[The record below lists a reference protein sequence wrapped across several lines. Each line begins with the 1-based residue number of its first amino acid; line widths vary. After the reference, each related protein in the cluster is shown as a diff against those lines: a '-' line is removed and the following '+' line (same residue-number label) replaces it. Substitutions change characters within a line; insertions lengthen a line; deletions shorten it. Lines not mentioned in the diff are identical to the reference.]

1 MPKRYIVFKWVVYA
15 LATLLLLLMQLC
27 LFYHIRLWGV
37 VPFFP
42 PVLVGVV
49 ASYEG
54 RSASPFFA
62 AGFGLLCDLTTA
74 GGVPGF
80 CTLSFTLA
88 ALLASFMAE
97 ALFSQGFL
105 SSAASAALCCFLT
118 ALFRVLAL
126 TAGGER
132 ALGTMCSLAAREMLV
147 TLPLLLIVFPVCRWV
162 HRRTTFDY

>member
-1 MPKRYIVFKWVVYA
+1 MPKRYIVFKWAVYA
-15 LATLLLLLMQLC
+15 LATALLLLMQLC

-62 AGFGLLCDLTTA
+62 AAFGLLCDLGAA
-74 GGVPGF
+74 GGPPGF
-80 CTLSFTLA
+80 CTFTFTLA

-97 ALFSQGFL
+97 SLFSQGFL

-118 ALFRVLAL
+118 GLLRLLLLF
-126 TAGGER
+126 AGGER
-132 ALGTMCSLAAREMLV
+132 ALGAMCSLAVREMLV
-147 TLPLLLIVFPVCRWV
+147 TLPLLLVVFPLCRWV